1 MKKGQKRNII
11 LVCLSVAVILAGGLY
26 YITSVQRALW
36 NKSVTDIL
44 EVTVQGRHALDTY
57 LEKDKEM
64 VHWLAADLAAESSFH
79 EDKLHEKLLLA
90 GAGNSSCFCVNLDT
104 GTVYTLQL
112 EGEWPLDPDQLEIFR
127 GLQGSGIRK
136 PFLDGRTG
144 VWTLAYYERFLW
156 PDGSQG
162 FVQKTKPLSEI
173 ADRFSLSFYNN
184 T

>member
-90 GAGNSSCFCVNLDT
+90 GAGNSSCFCV
-104 GTVYTLQL
+104 V
-112 EGEWPLDPDQLEIFR
+112 
-127 GLQGSGIRK
+127 GLS
-136 PFLDGRTG
+136 
-144 VWTLAYYERFLW
+144 
-156 PDGSQG
+156 
-162 FVQKTKPLSEI
+162 
-173 ADRFSLSFYNN
+173 
-184 T
+184 